1 MRNFNCFRHLAAVP
15 VLALALT
22 LTHPATAGVFN
33 IPQFVEH
40 ESWAFG
46 LEPETTLTGGGG
58 FATNF
63 KFTYG
68 ITPLSN
74 LQIGAGFGG
83 GARGFRAGGAYTFD
97 FIPDLDGQIG
107 FGVAFQGY
115 YYKLR
120 SNLAQTEFTAV
131 PYLHNGYNTEAGTH
145 FAPYV
150 ALPIGIAFLDGTY
163 RSIMQLA
170 LGSYFNTSEHFA
182 INAELG
188 LNLSNTDSYLGFGVT
203 YRD

>member
-1 MRNFNCFRHLAAVP
+1 MTQASLRTLLCS
-15 VLALALT
+15 ALSLFT
-22 LTHPATAGVFN
+22 LLNQPQTAQAGVFN
-33 IPQFVEH
+33 LHQFVDY

-46 LEPETTLTGGGG
+46 LEPETTLTSGGG

-74 LQIGAGFGG
+74 FQVGVGFGG
-83 GARGFRAGGAYTFD
+83 GARGFRLGGAYTFD

-107 FGVAFQGY
+107 FGLAVQGY

-120 SNLAQTEFTAV
+120 GGLAQTETTLL
-131 PYLHNGYNTEAGTH
+131 PYIHNSYRTGEGAT
-145 FAPYV
+145 FDPYV
-150 ALPIGIAFLDGTY
+150 GLPFGMAFLDGTY
-163 RSIMQLA
+163 RTIVQLA
-170 LGSYFNTSEHFA
+170 VGTYFQTSDHFGV
-182 INAELG
+182 NAELG
-188 LNLSNTDSYLGFGVT
+188 LNVKDTDSYLSFGVT